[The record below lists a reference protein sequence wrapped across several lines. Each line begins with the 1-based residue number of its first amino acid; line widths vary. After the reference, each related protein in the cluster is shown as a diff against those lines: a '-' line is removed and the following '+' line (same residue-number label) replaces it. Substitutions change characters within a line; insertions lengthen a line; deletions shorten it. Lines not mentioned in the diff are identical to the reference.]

1 MIGNTSLAEKKV
13 VEVRKQLFNDG
24 PKATPGHDMISGTNG
39 DICPRLSVRNEWK
52 KRYTSYLCKSVKMCG
67 RRFRSDMRPT
77 SALG

>member
-1 MIGNTSLAEKKV
+1 MNEKRRVKEECFSLALAFTSSEEKV

-52 KRYTSYLCKSVKMCG
+52 K
-67 RRFRSDMRPT
+67 
-77 SALG
+77 